1 MYKEVSKV
9 SRKEVSF
16 DVKEVEI
23 EALETHLMLFEYG
36 YSEAFFS
43 DFYVEFPVDKET
55 ASFHLFLPEEKVQQ
69 LEAYLITSPF
79 GIQASSIRITD
90 DSGSRTFYTQSLKP
104 FWLTESYLVDPFV
117 GTKKEI
123 QVIRLK
129 PGKAF
134 GIGDHPTT
142 RMAAQLL
149 IKYLLKGMSVID
161 VGCGTGILSIIAS
174 KLGAKKTYGFDIES
188 VAIEEARENAINN
201 GSTDSLSFICQDY
214 IQTTESYPFDLLVSN
229 IYAEILLQVVEKA
242 LSTEQASVRYPKTFI
257 MTGILKEK
265 WKDFN
270 KVMMKSGLVLT
281 EKIQDPPWMA
291 GVWKQ

>member
-1 MYKEVSKV
+1 M
-9 SRKEVSF
+9 SRKELSF
-16 DVKEVEI
+16 DVKVVEI
-23 EALETHLMLFEYG
+23 EAIETHIMLFEYG

-43 DFYVEFPVDKET
+43 DFYVEFPVDKEIV
-55 ASFHLFLPEEKVQQ
+55 SFHLFLPEEKVQKMKT
-69 LEAYLITSPF
+69 YLITSPF
-79 GIQASSIRITD
+79 GIQASSIRMTD
-90 DSGSRTFYTQSLKP
+90 DTGFRTFYTQSLKP
-104 FWLTESYLVDPFV
+104 FWLTECYLVDPFI
-117 GTKKEI
+117 GTEQEI
-123 QVIRLK
+123 KVIKLK

-149 IKYLLKGMSVID
+149 IKYFLKGMNVID

-188 VAIEEARENAINN
+188 VAIEEAQENAINN
-201 GSTDSLSFICQDY
+201 GSTESLSFICQDY

-242 LSTEQASVRYPKTFI
+242 LSTEQSRVGYPKTFI
-257 MTGILKEK
+257 MTGILEEK
-265 WKDFN
+265 WEDFN
-270 KVMMKSGLVLT
+270 KAIMKSGLELT

-291 GVWKQ
+291 GVWIQSSVK